1 MEGQARY
8 RRWRETRGLRYCK
21 VLKVI
26 MMVKC
31 YRMNEGPRLGIAQV
45 RKEGVCEVKL
55 ETNKT
60 HETDVVG
67 LM

>member
-1 MEGQARY
+1 
-8 RRWRETRGLRYCK
+8 LRYCK